1 MNLPPISKEQK
12 FTLLF
17 TALLII
23 LFIIFLLWKPSKN
36 VYRNPDFDNK
46 ILSNETIDTLEFRL
60 KKQTEL
66 NVLYV
71 NRIEELEKS
80 MDSIKT
86 LIAENSKKITT
97 IKKRRTDEKKVNYNA
112 WTDNEFTKFLS
123 NRYQQH

>member
-1 MNLPPISKEQK
+1 MNLPPMTKEQK

-17 TALLII
+17 TAFLII
-23 LFIIFLLWKPSKN
+23 LFLLFLLWKPSKV
-36 VYRNPDFDNK
+36 VYKETEFTPKTFDTK
-46 ILSNETIDTLEFRL
+46 TIDTLEYRL

-71 NRIEELEKS
+71 QRIDELEKS

-86 LIAENSKKITT
+86 LIAQNSKKITT
-97 IKKRRTDEKKVNYNA
+97 IKKRRKDENKVNYSA
-112 WTDNEFTKFLS
+112 WTDNEFTRFFA

>member
-1 MNLPPISKEQK
+1 MSLAPLSKEAK
-12 FTLLF
+12 ITLLI
-17 TALLII
+17 AL
-23 LFIIFLLWKPSKN
+23 LFIIIVFIFLFWKPHKV
-36 VYRNPDFDNK
+36 VYKETDYTYSTR
-46 ILSNETIDTLEFRL
+46 TIDTLEFRL

-71 NRIEELEKS
+71 QRIDELEKS

-86 LIAENSKKITT
+86 LIVENSKKITT
-97 IKKRRTDEKKVNYNA
+97 IKKRRTDEKKVNYDA